1 MPRKSPEEGLG
12 WVISV
17 ARGPLTGGWSVLTGV
32 ALTQAE
38 NTPWWSGAAGTVIGA
53 LLMICSLEF
62 VGGFERE
69 GWKLAG
75 VLTPIAYVAWSLWL
89 IVVGVGLVL

>member
-1 MPRKSPEEGLG
+1 MQPE
-12 WVISV
+12 
-17 ARGPLTGGWSVLTGV
+17 AGGNCRSASWRSRSR
-32 ALTQAE
+32 
-38 NTPWWSGAAGTVIGA
+38 WGAALAALQSGQLQPAPTRDSELAGIVVGA

-62 VGGFERE
+62 VGAFEQE

-89 IVVGVGLVL
+89 IVVGVTLFL